1 MVPEPPGAPPR
12 RASASFAFSAPAAR
26 TVTVDPPPSARN
38 APHRAAGR
46 LSGAALGEL
55 LRSRRA
61 WGVFAVFWILQA
73 AGFVGMQLYG
83 VERHQWW
90 AGVRIGL
97 SDTFSW
103 LLVQLA
109 AFAVA
114 WTVPVDPRRPV
125 RTVAALMAAGAAVLT
140 LRIVALRHGGDFAWE
155 GLGMML
161 LRLVPFHLVQWLGDV
176 GAGYAIAHYFRRR
189 DREMAAGRLE
199 ARLAQAQ
206 LQVLKMQIHPHFLFN
221 TLNSVS
227 ALMHRDPEEAVRTIG
242 RLKQLLERTQ
252 ARAGVQEV
260 RLSEEL
266 EFLSLYLEIESI
278 RLGERLRVSTRVEP
292 GVEGARVPH
301 LALQLLV
308 ENAIRHGIAPRRGPG
323 SVEVRAA
330 RHGGR
335 LLLQVLDDG
344 RGLPPEGTGRRGGV
358 GVANTRARLAQL
370 YGADHRCE
378 GATRPGGGTAATT
391 EIPFSA
397 AGAG

>member
-1 MVPEPPGAPPR
+1 MSQG
-12 RASASFAFSAPAAR
+12 
-26 TVTVDPPPSARN
+26 PSPSVRN
-38 APHRAAGR
+38 APRRAAGR
-46 LSGAALGEL
+46 LSGAALREL

-61 WGVFAVFWILQA
+61 WGVFAVVWLFQT
-73 AGFVGMQLYG
+73 AGFIGLQLYQAEPEQLARG
-83 VERHQWW
+83 LRHG
-90 AGVRIGL
+90 AV
-97 SDTFSW
+97 DTLSW
-103 LLVQLA
+103 LVVQLA

-114 WTVPVDPRRPV
+114 WTVPVEPRRPV
-125 RTVAALMAAGAAVLT
+125 RTTAALMAAGAVVLTARLAVLRAT
-140 LRIVALRHGGDFAWE
+140 GGFPGEA
-155 GLGMML
+155 LGMLM
-161 LRLVPFHLVQWLGDV
+161 LRLVPFHLVLWLSDV

-189 DREMAAGRLE
+189 DREVAAGRLE

-206 LQVLKMQIHPHFLFN
+206 MQVLKMQIHPHFLFN

-252 ARAGVQEV
+252 ARAAVQEV

-266 EFLSLYLEIESI
+266 EFLSLYLEIEST
-278 RLGERLRVSTRVEP
+278 RLGERLSIRTDVEP

-323 SVEVRAA
+323 SVEVRAE
-330 RHGGR
+330 RRGGR

-344 RGLPPEGTGRRGGV
+344 RGLPPEGTARRGGV

-370 YGADHRCE
+370 YGADHRFE
-378 GATRPGGGTAATT
+378 VRTRPEGGTAATID
-391 EIPFSA
+391 IPFAA

>member
-1 MVPEPPGAPPR
+1 
-12 RASASFAFSAPAAR
+12 
-26 TVTVDPPPSARN
+26 VTADSPPSARN
-38 APHRAAGR
+38 APHRTAGR
-46 LSGAALGEL
+46 LSGAALREL
-55 LRSRRA
+55 LRSGRA
-61 WGVFAVFWILQA
+61 WGVFAVFWLLQSGGFAGMTLYA
-73 AGFVGMQLYG
+73 AEPH
-83 VERHQWW
+83 ERVAAIWV
-90 AGVRIGL
+90 AVF
-97 SDTFSW
+97 DTFGW

-114 WTVPVDPRRPV
+114 WTIPVEPRRPV
-125 RTVAALMAAGAAVLT
+125 RTTAALMAAGGVVLT
-140 LRIVALRHGGDFAWE
+140 LRLVILRAGGDFIAE
-155 GLGMML
+155 PLGLVL
-161 LRLVPFHLVQWLGDV
+161 LRLVPLHLLLWLGDV

-189 DREMAAGRLE
+189 DHEAAAGRLE
-199 ARLAQAQ
+199 ARLSQAQ

-278 RLGERLRVSTRVEP
+278 RLGERLRVRTDVEP

-344 RGLPPEGTGRRGGV
+344 RGLPPEGTARRGGV

-370 YGADHRCE
+370 YGADHRFDVS
-378 GATRPGGGTAATT
+378 TRPEGGTAATID
-391 EIPFSA
+391 IPFSPAEA
-397 AGAG
+397 A

>member
-1 MVPEPPGAPPR
+1 MSQG
-12 RASASFAFSAPAAR
+12 
-26 TVTVDPPPSARN
+26 PSPFVRN
-38 APHRAAGR
+38 APRRAAGR
-46 LSGAALGEL
+46 LSGAALREL

-61 WGVFAVFWILQA
+61 WGVFAVVWLFQT
-73 AGFVGMQLYG
+73 AGFIGLQLYQAEPEELARG
-83 VERHQWW
+83 LRHG
-90 AGVRIGL
+90 AV
-97 SDTFSW
+97 DTLSW
-103 LLVQLA
+103 LVVQLA

-114 WTVPVDPRRPV
+114 WTVPVEPRRPV
-125 RTVAALMAAGAAVLT
+125 RTTAARLAAGAVVLT
-140 LRIVALRHGGDFAWE
+140 LRLAVLRMTGGWPGEALGV
-155 GLGMML
+155 LM
-161 LRLVPFHLVQWLGDV
+161 LRLVPFHLVLWLSDV

-189 DREMAAGRLE
+189 DREVAAGRLE

-206 LQVLKMQIHPHFLFN
+206 MQVLKMQIHPHFLFN

-252 ARAGVQEV
+252 ARAAVQEV

-266 EFLSLYLEIESI
+266 EFLSLYLEIEST
-278 RLGERLRVSTRVEP
+278 RLGERLSIRTDVEP

-323 SVEVRAA
+323 SVEVRAE
-330 RHGGR
+330 RRGGR
-335 LLLQVLDDG
+335 LHLQVLDDG
-344 RGLPPEGTGRRGGV
+344 RGLPPEGTARRGGV

-370 YGADHRCE
+370 YGADHRFE
-378 GATRPGGGTAATT
+378 VRTRPEGGTAATID
-391 EIPFSA
+391 IPFAA